1 MLGQLVSF
9 LNRSKVGTI
18 PLSVY
23 YDLKKKKNCSNE
35 TINVPEGSVN
45 EIGENMG

>member
-1 MLGQLVSF
+1 MLGQLVSY

-23 YDLKKKKNCSNE
+23 YDKKKNCSNE

-45 EIGENMG
+45 EIENMG